1 MSFGPGL
8 RFYLEEGDDRGSR
21 RTREALTMAG
31 DNSTEAEGTP
41 PPHPELARLE
51 PLVGEWVAEDQ
62 TNDSVLGPGVRVTSA
77 ESCSWLDGGYF
88 LVSTYET
95 AFGDEPAQRGVNY
108 WGYDSQTERF
118 RIVFF
123 SNDGPFTEEGNRYE
137 GKVAGD
143 KLTFEG
149 PARFQYDLDG
159 EGRIRTNADGTIS
172 VAWWLR
178 DESGEWSPWMSNT
191 FRRLKD

>member
-1 MSFGPGL
+1 
-8 RFYLEEGDDRGSR
+8 
-21 RTREALTMAG
+21 MAG
-31 DNSTEAEGTP
+31 DNSIEAAGTP

-95 AFGDEPAQRGVNY
+95 VFGDEPAQRGVNY

-123 SNDGPFTEEGNRYE
+123 SKTARSPRKAIVTKERWPATSSPSRVRPAFNTIWTARAGSGPTP
-137 GKVAGD
+137 
-143 KLTFEG
+143 T
-149 PARFQYDLDG
+149 AR
-159 EGRIRTNADGTIS
+159 
-172 VAWWLR
+172 
-178 DESGEWSPWMSNT
+178 SPWPGG
-191 FRRLKD
+191 